1 MRPDSNINNNARK
14 LDRPR
19 RLIYPGSNVSKGAP
33 GIPDFAPA
41 WIQIHSLVTLS
52 YLLSTILLSTEW
64 IVSRD
69 TITGWRIPFSVQ
81 FFSFSLEDNKK
92 IRWNYLIS
100 GQATNEITA
109 QSWGVEFQLQLWNTM
124 VRLESINPSISDTF
138 ISNFLSIG
146 GEEHRASMD
155 ASRATLGAS
164 LSKVEFVSKVGRAC
178 PDNWTGVKGV
188 GWLDVGKGISN
199 FDMLNM

>member
-1 MRPDSNINNNARK
+1 
-14 LDRPR
+14 
-19 RLIYPGSNVSKGAP
+19 
-33 GIPDFAPA
+33 
-41 WIQIHSLVTLS
+41 
-52 YLLSTILLSTEW
+52 
-64 IVSRD
+64 
-69 TITGWRIPFSVQ
+69 
-81 FFSFSLEDNKK
+81 
-92 IRWNYLIS
+92 
-100 GQATNEITA
+100 
-109 QSWGVEFQLQLWNTM
+109 M